1 MSQQTTNTELKIRL
15 QTLEGQLAALQ
26 QENSE
31 LHQTEE
37 RFRALFE
44 QTADYILILEL
55 GDDGIPV
62 IVDLNEAA
70 CMVHGYRRA
79 ELLGQ
84 PISILD
90 SPETRHNIPDR
101 TRRVMSGQAETFEAV
116 HTRKDGTLITVEVTA
131 QLILVSGKQYIYAI
145 ERDITARK
153 QTEKV
158 LRDYERII
166 ATSREHMSLVDRQ
179 YIYRAVNDTY
189 LLAHQH
195 RREDIVGR
203 SVVEM
208 LGQET
213 FELLVKDKLDR
224 CLTGEEVR
232 YQGWFQF
239 AGLGRLF
246 MDVAYY
252 PVVEADGAVSGV
264 VVNARDLTAQH
275 EVEEELRQ
283 AKEKLETRVA
293 ERTAEL
299 LRVNA
304 RLQEEILGHRRSEQR
319 LRESEANYRAIV
331 EDQTELICRFRPD
344 WILTFVNE
352 AYCRYFGQSKE
363 ALVGHSFMS
372 LLPEEGDRR
381 QTEEHLSSL
390 GRDRPSADIEHRVVL
405 PDGSIRWQHW
415 IDRAILDQHGKL
427 IEFQAV
433 GRDTTERRLLEDDL
447 RQARNAAE
455 AASQAKS
462 TFLANMSHE
471 VRTPLNAIIGFAEIM
486 QDGMIG
492 PVNREQQDYL
502 EEIRQSGHRLLGL
515 ITDIL
520 DLSLLEAA
528 RTEVE
533 HEFFDLALLLDSW
546 LEFFRE
552 MAKQRDI
559 VLQMQVDTSVGMIN
573 SDARILTK
581 VMERLVENAVKFTA
595 SGGTVGINAGKEEE
609 MIRITVWD
617 TGIGISKEQ
626 QERLFL
632 PFQQGD
638 SSVSKSYQGLG
649 LGLVLCKRFLDLLG
663 GRIEVD
669 STVGEGSRFSLFV
682 PVTAKSNQ

>member
-1 MSQQTTNTELKIRL
+1 
-15 QTLEGQLAALQ
+15 
-26 QENSE
+26 
-31 LHQTEE
+31 
-37 RFRALFE
+37 
-44 QTADYILILEL
+44 
-55 GDDGIPV
+55 
-62 IVDLNEAA
+62 
-70 CMVHGYRRA
+70 
-79 ELLGQ
+79 
-84 PISILD
+84 
-90 SPETRHNIPDR
+90 
-101 TRRVMSGQAETFEAV
+101 MSGQAETFEAV

-682 PVTAKSNQ
+682 PVT